1 MITPNNNAIIWRNLA
16 KKLRLR
22 QVIVGRQ
29 VTGTWFKGTSG
40 YKKPPPREEMAASFL
55 RGCSC
60 VQASFCAHL
69 FTTLIF
75 QIELVVRRDG
85 QNKTKQKNRYQWM
98 IAILEFGRR

>member
-60 VQASFCAHL
+60 VQALLYTHL
-69 FTTLIF
+69 FTTLTPLMMTRPLY
-75 QIELVVRRDG
+75 EALTRWPLR
-85 QNKTKQKNRYQWM
+85 
-98 IAILEFGRR
+98 L